1 MRLEAIETL
10 VPEGR
15 IEIARIIAEAGG
27 LSEETRA
34 FTGLFG
40 MRSVAAADPKVGA
53 AGYLM
58 ALLDRL
64 DQPPAQDGAQ
74 MLFHAHSL
82 PCAKGRMPS
91 LDQLRQH
98 PALANLQDV
107 VDMDQFNCAGMFH
120 ALEAAQ
126 LLLGNGMIS
135 EALIFAGDCLADWP
149 LATRYIPSCTVLGDG
164 YVLLRLSAR
173 AGGVQI
179 GPIATRHYP
188 GFEGGIDGG
197 AQQMDSYNRAHFGI
211 IADILQAVDHSA
223 SGDAIFP
230 HNINGL
236 AWRLYCRQTG
246 HPSAAVHTSL
256 VPQIGHCCNADPFL
270 VLAQALRDGPVKGT
284 LLSVGMAG
292 FAGAAPISGTLHPQ
306 LC

>member
-10 VPEGR
+10 IPEAR
-15 IEIARIIAEAGG
+15 IEVAQIIGEAGG
-27 LSEETRA
+27 LPDESRA

-40 MRSVAAADPKVGA
+40 MRSVAAADPAIGA

-58 ALLDRL
+58 TLLDRL
-64 DQPPAQDGAQ
+64 AIVPSLNGPKI
-74 MLFHAHSL
+74 LIHAHSL
-82 PCAKGRMPS
+82 PIVKGRMPS
-91 LDQLRQH
+91 LESLRKH
-98 PALANLQDV
+98 PALTDLDDIL
-107 VDMDQFNCAGMFH
+107 DMDQFNCAGMFH
-120 ALEAAQ
+120 AMEAAQ
-126 LLLGNGMIS
+126 YFLSSGMIA
-135 EALIFAGDCLADWP
+135 EALIFAGDCLSDWP

-164 YVLLRLSAR
+164 YVLLRLTAR
-173 AGGVQI
+173 SGGVQI

-211 IADILQAVDHSA
+211 IADILQAAAHSA
-223 SGDAIFP
+223 IDDSIFP

-246 HPSAAVHTSL
+246 HPSTAVHTAL

-270 VLAQALRDGPVKGT
+270 VLAHALNSGPVKGT

-292 FAGAAPISGTLHPQ
+292 FAGAAPVSGALYPQ
-306 LC
+306 LA